1 MSNSSLTD
9 GVQLTPIPKVKIIL
23 LGDTGVGKSS
33 LVSALKGEEPSI
45 EH

>member
-1 MSNSSLTD
+1 MSNSSLASRSSKS
-9 GVQLTPIPKVKIIL
+9 IPKVKIIL

-33 LVSALKGEEPSI
+33 LVAALKGEEPSI